1 MIIYLPYDAPNWNDY
16 INIERTNKYKA
27 NKLKQEEKAIINY
40 YCKGKEYTGY
50 YPVELIINA
59 HFNSR
64 RKDLDNVRLKGIIDG
79 LVECGVIRNDN
90 LNCIR
95 KITLKA
101 VIDIKKGLE
110 IEIKEYKDD

>member
-50 YPVELIINA
+50 YPVELIIKA

-64 RKDLDNVRLKGIIDG
+64 RKDLDNVYFLGRLGDYKYYDM
-79 LVECGVIRNDN
+79 D
-90 LNCIR
+90 
-95 KITLKA
+95 KA
-101 VIDIKKGLE
+101 IARAIELFE
-110 IEIKEYKDD
+110 EIK